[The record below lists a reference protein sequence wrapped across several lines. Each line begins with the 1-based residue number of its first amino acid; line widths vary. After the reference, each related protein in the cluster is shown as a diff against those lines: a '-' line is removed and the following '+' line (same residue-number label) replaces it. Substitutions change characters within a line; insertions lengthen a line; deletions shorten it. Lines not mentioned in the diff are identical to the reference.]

1 MKKLTA
7 GIFTVL
13 LGLCAS
19 NAADAAVASAKWV
32 EQQLEDKVSS
42 GTYATDK
49 ESLESAIGGKVAQ
62 SDYNTK
68 ISALEL
74 ADSGL
79 TDRVKTIEDNKIT
92 EITEANKGSDALY
105 PSVSAISKYVAD
117 ITSGE
122 MDTLGSLAKL
132 SSIKD
137 AQVADDAAI
146 AQSKIANLTTDLA
159 AKAAQSDLE
168 AVSELVGT
176 TAVAT
181 QISNAITALNLGT
194 TYATV
199 GALDTTNQN
208 VSNNTTA
215 IGKNADAIAAVETLV
230 GEKSVADQIT
240 AASDAL
246 TGEIN
251 KKQDA
256 LSGSA
261 AIEIKDNVVS
271 IITGAITKAMLAENS
286 VDTEQLVNGA
296 VTADKIDD
304 GAVTN
309 DKILSV
315 EQDKITGLTEDLAKK
330 ITEPDDVCNNMGA
343 KCVLVYGT
351 DTETGQPAYAWEVI
365 ERGTTE

>member
-32 EQQLEDKVSS
+32 EQQLDTKVSS
-42 GTYATDK
+42 ETYATDK
-49 ESLESAIGGKVAQ
+49 ATLESAIGDKVAQ
-62 SDYNTK
+62 SDYDTK
-68 ISALEL
+68 ISALES
-74 ADSGL
+74 ADSDMSTYVGEIPSTATAKDIVGYIQEKTAGIATNTALEELTGRVAANETGVSGL
-79 TDRVKTIEDNKIT
+79 QT
-92 EITEANKGSDALY
+92 
-105 PSVSAISKYVAD
+105 
-117 ITSGE
+117 
-122 MDTLGSLAKL
+122 
-132 SSIKD
+132 
-137 AQVADDAAI
+137 
-146 AQSKIANLTTDLA
+146 
-159 AKAAQSDLE
+159 
-168 AVSELVGT
+168 LVGT

-199 GALDTTNQN
+199 GALNTTNEN
-208 VSNNTTA
+208 VSKNTTA
-215 IGKNADAIAAVETLV
+215 IGENADAIAAVETLV
-230 GEKSVADQIT
+230 GEKSVADQIKT
-240 AASDAL
+240 ASDAL

-251 KKQDA
+251 KKQDV
-256 LSGSA
+256 LSGSD
-261 AIEIKDNVVS
+261 AIKVENNVVS
-271 IITGAITKAMLAENS
+271 IITGAITAAMLAENS
-286 VDTEQLVNGA
+286 VDTAQLVNGA

-330 ITEPDDVCNNMGA
+330 ITEPDDDCNNMGA

-351 DTETGQPAYAWEVI
+351 DTKTGQPAYAWEVI
-365 ERGTTE
+365 ERGTAEQVVGA

>member
-19 NAADAAVASAKWV
+19 NTADAAVASAKWV
-32 EQQLEDKVSS
+32 GQQLEAKVSS
-42 GTYATDK
+42 ETYATDK
-49 ESLESAIGGKVAQ
+49 ASLESAIGQKVAQ
-62 SDYNTK
+62 SDYDAK
-68 ISALEL
+68 ISALES

-79 TDRVKTIEDNKIT
+79 ANRVKTIEDNKTT
-92 EITEANKGSDALY
+92 EITEDNKGSDALY

-146 AQSKIANLTTDLA
+146 AQSKIANLTTDLD
-159 AKAAQSDLE
+159 AKAAKSDLQ
-168 AVSELVGT
+168 AVSDLVGT

-181 QISNAITALNLGT
+181 QISNAITALNLDT
-194 TYATV
+194 TYATI
-199 GALDTTNQN
+199 GALNTTNQN
-208 VSNNTTA
+208 VANNAGA
-215 IGKNADAIAAVETLV
+215 IGENVAAIAAVEALV
-230 GEKSVADQIT
+230 GETSVASQIA

-246 TGEIN
+246 TTEIN
-251 KKQDA
+251 KKQDT

-271 IITGAITKAMLAENS
+271 IITGAITQAMLAENS
-286 VDTEQLVNGA
+286 VDTEQLVDGA
-296 VTADKIDD
+296 VTADKIDAE
-304 GAVTN
+304 AVTN
-309 DKILSV
+309 DKIKSV
-315 EQDKITGLTEDLAKK
+315 EQNKITGLTEELAKK
-330 ITEPDDVCNNMGA
+330 ITEPAVECGNSKA

-351 DTETGQPAYAWEVI
+351 DAEGKSAYAWEVI